1 MSKITIDRLIQN
13 FIIAESNLVHGGI
26 MLNEVVQKVIAL
38 GIPGLVLVVVIG
50 TTGLAGGAA
59 IVAALAVL
67 GGPFGMLG
75 GIAALGIM
83 TLVADA
89 VTQYGLDQIAI
100 AVVDGLMKNGHNK
113 DDIWNTINCIPG
125 LLLSMRIKEKCR
137 SYIYR

>member
-1 MSKITIDRLIQN
+1 
-13 FIIAESNLVHGGI
+13 
-26 MLNEVVQKVIAL
+26 MLNEVVQKVVAL

-75 GIAALGIM
+75 GIAVLGIM
-83 TLVADA
+83 TLVANA
-89 VTQYGLDQIAI
+89 ITQYGLDQIAI

-113 DDIWNTINCIPG
+113 DDIWNTINGVPG
-125 LLLSMRIKEKCR
+125 ILLSRRIKEKCR

>member
-75 GIAALGIM
+75 GIAALAIM

-113 DDIWNTINCIPG
+113 DDIWNTINGIPR
-125 LLLSMRIKEKCR
+125 LLLSKRIKEKCR